1 MNWRPHTQA
10 PDNDEVFTALIAV
23 SGDHDDEDGE
33 PYLLGIFMWKNGE
46 WIDEMDGAEIPAGT
60 EFHWL
65 PETELLQTLKG
76 EAS

>member
-1 MNWRPHTQA
+1 MNWRPHTQV
-10 PDNDEVFTALIAV
+10 PDGAEVFTALIAV
-23 SGDHDDEDGE
+23 DCDGD

>member
-10 PDNDEVFTALIAV
+10 PEGNEVSTALIAV
-23 SGDHDDEDGE
+23 SGDGHEDGE
-33 PYLLGIFMWKNGE
+33 PYLLGIFMWKNGQ
-46 WIDEMDGAEIPAGT
+46 WIDEIDDTEIPAGT

-65 PETELLQTLKG
+65 PEDELLQTLKG